1 MTIGDG
7 HHLKSS
13 RFAGDEVLESCYD
26 NERVLRKGDSGPAVE
41 KVQRALIFLGFPVPR
56 VGANGV
62 FGDET
67 ELAVRS
73 YQEARGLNLDGAV
86 GSETIGSLDE
96 EFYTGPPEPSVSR
109 APEPQVSKVHTPLVP
124 ESPVKPARA
133 SPITPV
139 RAPEVPRVRAPEVTG
154 IHAPPVPKPGVPK
167 PGVPKLATQVTP
179 SEQKPP
185 KVSRPVTSPT
195 TSRLQPIDSQGR
207 KFHSAGTWSGNGSL
221 EAQAGKSIRFE
232 IINLK
237 VNESKIKIKT
247 NTGEIR
253 EFVLPPGATADFEFS
268 VADKEPF
275 IWKFDIET
283 DSEKSLIDWKLY
295 SNWVPYDTGK
305 LRI

>member
-62 FGDET
+62 YGDET

-109 APEPQVSKVHTPLVP
+109 APEPQVSKVHTPL
-124 ESPVKPARA
+124 
-133 SPITPV
+133 
-139 RAPEVPRVRAPEVTG
+139 
-154 IHAPPVPKPGVPK
+154 
-167 PGVPKLATQVTP
+167 
-179 SEQKPP
+179 
-185 KVSRPVTSPT
+185 
-195 TSRLQPIDSQGR
+195 
-207 KFHSAGTWSGNGSL
+207 
-221 EAQAGKSIRFE
+221 
-232 IINLK
+232 
-237 VNESKIKIKT
+237 
-247 NTGEIR
+247 
-253 EFVLPPGATADFEFS
+253 
-268 VADKEPF
+268 
-275 IWKFDIET
+275 
-283 DSEKSLIDWKLY
+283 
-295 SNWVPYDTGK
+295 
-305 LRI
+305 